1 MQYLTSLS
9 QKAHMADLG
18 VDYLYEVD
26 FTSAFA
32 NLAPQVF
39 VDQYM
44 VGLHAEVVVAGFDYT
59 YGKKETANM
68 ALYLL
73 MPKAVLK

>member
-1 MQYLTSLS
+1 
-9 QKAHMADLG
+9 MADLG
-18 VDYLYEVD
+18 VDYL
-26 FTSAFA
+26 FTKWISLQLFAKFSAA
-32 NLAPQVF
+32 SL